1 MRAITTLALGAA
13 LSLVVGFAA
22 FATPAHAEAPY
33 SVDTVVAIFVK
44 DKAVAEAYKRGTRSI
59 CLEDAVDCP
68 KKQAR
73 APASFDL
80 LVRFKD
86 ASDKLTQAD
95 KNNLNH
101 FAKAMLDPRLEGEKF
116 EIDSHTNAVGAE
128 EYDLRLSER
137 RAISV
142 VSYLASQGVDR
153 SLLIAKGFGATKPR
167 VADPHSPENSWI
179 EAHLAQ

>member
-1 MRAITTLALGAA
+1 M
-13 LSLVVGFAA
+13 
-22 FATPAHAEAPY
+22 
-33 SVDTVVAIFVK
+33 
-44 DKAVAEAYKRGTRSI
+44 
-59 CLEDAVDCP
+59 
-68 KKQAR
+68 
-73 APASFDL
+73 
-80 LVRFKD
+80 RFKD

-95 KNNLNH
+95 KNNLNC

-128 EYDLRLSER
+128 DYDLRLSER